1 MHFVIIPTQRD
12 QHGDLGRL
20 MPAETTEQIEAIE
33 RIMAEDN
40 LRELTVYS
48 GSSDDLDDEQ
58 GVVETRLRI
67 VTDDDDDES
76 RMSKAAFRIFMAGL
90 GCHDDEQ

>member
-1 MHFVIIPTQRD
+1 MHFVIIPTQCD
-12 QHGDLGRL
+12 EHGDSGRL

-33 RIMAEDN
+33 QVMREDG

-48 GSSDDLDDEQ
+48 GSSDDLDDVQ
-58 GVVETRLRI
+58 DV
-67 VTDDDDDES
+67 DDDDES

-90 GCHDDEQ
+90 GRHDDEQ